1 MGLPNGSWHDSSRP
15 DGAVVGSETSYVH
28 RAGSIGGDGLETGS
42 AMRANGN
49 GNGRRNVAGVIR

>member
-1 MGLPNGSWHDSSRP
+1 
-15 DGAVVGSETSYVH
+15 VH